1 MTQEFSAVGEME
13 PGPEKLAAFLLQH
26 FNDLRVAPSS
36 ALDSCGLSRALWT
49 ELRQGKNLTLA
60 AHRKLATGL
69 SVPLLK
75 LCLMSGLISGLEALN
90 VQSPSVQAEIKGITT
105 KSPVQFWRL
114 TESEGELIR
123 LYRYI
128 GSERGKELIKDVAM
142 GQVRLSNHK
151 NSVRIEEDAD
161 VIDAIIAKELE
172 KESNNE

>member
-1 MTQEFSAVGEME
+1 MTNDNSMIGQMD
-13 PGPEKLAAFLLQH
+13 PGPEKLATFLLHH

-49 ELRQGKNLTLA
+49 ELRQGKNLSLA
-60 AHRKLATGL
+60 AHRKLAAGL
-69 SVPLLK
+69 SIPLLK

-90 VQSPSVQAEIKGITT
+90 VQSPTVQEEIKGITT

-123 LYRYI
+123 LFRYI
-128 GSERGKELIKDVAM
+128 DSQRGRELIRDVAM

-151 NSVRIEEDAD
+151 NSVLLEED
-161 VIDAIIAKELE
+161 VEMIDSIINQEVK
-172 KESNNE
+172 KESTDG